1 MLTPEPDF
9 DDEHD
14 FDRVAPECRATV
26 EAVQS
31 LLDGDGPDALDSDP
45 HAGACAACRER
56 IRAARVLLAVFAVPS
71 APPRVPAGFADRVMN
86 RLQVAER
93 PQRRA
98 PSRRVSRTAARF
110 ALAAA
115 VLIAAF
121 VVANRFPK
129 PGAVVPNEVAE
140 QPKPELAPQPR
151 ASVTVPHPIRINDE
165 VAKAGQALRDTPKPF
180 TESVAAAPKLFEA
193 FATALGQPVEPM
205 GDVLE
210 PARKS
215 LAELPDAAR
224 TGLEPVTGTAQK
236 AFDRLL
242 RDVAAMKP
250 KS

>member
-1 MLTPEPDF
+1 MVTPEPDF

-14 FDRVAPECRATV
+14 FDRVTPECRATV

-31 LLDGDGPDALDSDP
+31 LLDGEGPDPLDSDP
-45 HAGACAACRER
+45 HAGTCAACGER
-56 IRAARVLLAVFAVPS
+56 IRAARVLLAVLAARGPNPVP
-71 APPRVPAGFADRVMN
+71 VGFADRVMN
-86 RLQVAER
+86 RVRAAER
-93 PQRRA
+93 AQFRA

-121 VVANRFPK
+121 VVATRFPK
-129 PGAVVPNEVAE
+129 PGAVGPNDVAE
-140 QPKPELAPQPR
+140 QPKPELAPETR
-151 ASVTVPHPIRINDE
+151 AKALTPHPIRINDE

-180 TESVAAAPKLFEA
+180 TDSVAAAPKLFEA
-193 FATALGQPVEPM
+193 FATALSHPVEPM

-250 KS
+250 RS